1 MSYLMMYSSAVRGQN
16 PEVDFLELQ
25 GQFEAPA
32 GKVKSIYLK
41 ICYDFMISDL
51 RNLPT
56 NRQRA
61 TTYSAHEFELVYLK
75 IE

>member
-1 MSYLMMYSSAVRGQN
+1 MYSSAVRGQN

-61 TTYSAHEFELVYLK
+61 TTYSAKEFEFVYLK
-75 IE
+75 ID